1 MQWKK
6 LVNDNV
12 KFKDGGNIPCILAE
26 TKADLLEE
34 KEENDKIY
42 DWTDYKYIK
51 EEDLK
56 NFLVENDIDGYC
68 KTSAKTG
75 KNINEA
81 VEFVIKKIIKRTKDC
96 EEKGQEFSEERKFII
111 LMPEK
116 SGEQKTKGDNEYTKN
131 NITKDDDDYDP
142 KYFFHVFSNA

>member
-56 NFLVENDIDGYC
+56 NFLVKNDIDGYC

-81 VEFVIKKIIKRTKDC
+81 V
-96 EEKGQEFSEERKFII
+96 
-111 LMPEK
+111 
-116 SGEQKTKGDNEYTKN
+116 
-131 NITKDDDDYDP
+131 
-142 KYFFHVFSNA
+142 